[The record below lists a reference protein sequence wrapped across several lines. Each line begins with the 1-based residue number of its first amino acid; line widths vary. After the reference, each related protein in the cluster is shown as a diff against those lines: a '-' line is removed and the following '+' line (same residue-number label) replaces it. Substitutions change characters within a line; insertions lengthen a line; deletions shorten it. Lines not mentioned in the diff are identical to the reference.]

1 MQSTRWKKKGMNN
14 QRKGGKTGNTGK
26 QVGKCQGIKQK
37 EECKVGI
44 RTEEKKQREKRE
56 NAEMTYGE

>member
-44 RTEEKKQREKRE
+44 RTEEKSRERNEK
-56 NAEMTYGE
+56 MQK